1 MIESTF
7 SYDSVEMSP
16 DGREVIIL
24 DQSLLPAQEKFLHM
38 TTSEQVFFAITLQ
51 KVRGPIAVGLA
62 AAFGLA
68 VSLNR
73 FKANNLKQ
81 LETEFIRIKRSLYIN
96 RPNTATLLCLM
107 DRMEACFFETKSKIE
122 PKEKKSIEVI
132 KNALLAEARSIKL
145 EDVKKCQS
153 ISESGAELINRGD
166 TILTFGNA
174 GHLATA
180 RYGTALG
187 PIYVAQQKG
196 FAPKVYTCETRPMLY
211 GSRLMAYELNQAGI
225 DVTLI
230 CDDMAAVVLSQKKID
245 KIFVGADRV
254 AANGDVVSVPGT
266 NGLAIIAKHY
276 NIPFYVLVTSDTLSS
291 DAVTGD
297 DFQIDESP
305 AYEITEMYFSKPV
318 APKGIKVYNPSYDIT
333 DSSLVK
339 AYITDKGV
347 FKKPEQLKNI
357 ISDDTISQSV

>member
-1 MIESTF
+1 MIESAF
-7 SYDSVEMSP
+7 AYDSVEMSP

-24 DQSLLPAQEKFLHM
+24 DQSLLPAQEKFLHI

-62 AAFGLA
+62 AVFGLA

-73 FKANNLKQ
+73 FKAYNLKQ

-96 RPNTATLLCLM
+96 RPNTATLLSLL

-132 KNALLAEARSIKL
+132 KNALIAEARSIKM
-145 EDVKKCQS
+145 EDVRKCQS
-153 ISESGAELINRGD
+153 ISEKGAELIKRGD

-180 RYGTALG
+180 RYGTSLG

-196 FAPKVYTCETRPMLY
+196 FSPKVYTCETRPMLY
-211 GSRLMAYELNQAGI
+211 GSRLMAYELNQSGI

-230 CDDMAAVVLSQKKID
+230 CDDMAALVLSQKKID
-245 KIFVGADRV
+245 MVFVGADRI
-254 AANGDVVSVPGT
+254 ARNGDVLNVPGT
-266 NGLAIIAKHY
+266 SALAIIAKHY
-276 NIPFYVLVTSDTLSS
+276 NVPFYVLATSDTLSE
-291 DAVTGD
+291 DAATGD

-305 AYEITEMYFSKPV
+305 AYEMTEMYFNKPV
-318 APKGIKVYNPSYDIT
+318 GPKGIKVYNPSYDIT
-333 DSSLVK
+333 DSSLVT
-339 AYITDKGV
+339 AYITDKG
-347 FKKPEQLKNI
+347 I
-357 ISDDTISQSV
+357 IKSEDL